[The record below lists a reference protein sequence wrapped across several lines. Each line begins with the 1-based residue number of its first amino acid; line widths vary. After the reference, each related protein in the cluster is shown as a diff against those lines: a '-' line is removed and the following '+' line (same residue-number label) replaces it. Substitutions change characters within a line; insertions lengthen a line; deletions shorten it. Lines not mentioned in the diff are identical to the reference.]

1 MPRKTQPF
9 GFTLIELLVTLAVLA
24 ILASI
29 ASPSFGR
36 IIAENRTTSAANEFL
51 AMLQTARSAAVRLN
65 RAIQVQ
71 PLTPGDWSSGMELL
85 DPDGNQLRT
94 MPALGQGLTL
104 TGPTPP
110 LTFQPAGD
118 STNEEFELSHTAGP
132 VRCARLELTG
142 SARIENGACP

>member
-51 AMLQTARSAAVRLN
+51 AMLQTARSEAVRLN
-65 RAIQVQ
+65 RAVQVR
-71 PLTPGDWSSGMELL
+71 PLTGNNWTLGLESL
-85 DPDGNQLRT
+85 DPDNNPIRR
-94 MPALGQGLTL
+94 MPQLGQGLTL
-104 TGPTPP
+104 TGPAPP
-110 LTFQPAGD
+110 LTFQPAGN
-118 STNEEFELSHTAGP
+118 STAEDFELSHAAGP
-132 VRCARLELTG
+132 TRCIRVELSG
-142 SARIENGACP
+142 SARVETGEC